1 MELCLDFAV
10 KYNYL
15 SIISRLQYYVTFDS
29 LLENFQVQQL
39 HFEISDQQSLPKLKY
54 RTCWFA

>member
-1 MELCLDFAV
+1 LDFAV

-15 SIISRLQYYVTFDS
+15 SIIARLQYYVTFDS
-29 LLENFQVQQL
+29 LLEHFQVQQL
-39 HFEISDQQSLPKLKY
+39 HFEISDQQSLPKLNY